1 MIGVVGGGQLA
12 MLLVEAGKKR
22 DVDVV
27 VQTAAETDPAAKK
40 TKQVVLQNPTSAEGT
55 KLLAEKSRLI
65 TFENEWIDIPSL
77 LSLQNNGVSFVPRLQ
92 SIRPLINKITQREL
106 LNSLDIPCPDWLP
119 VPLETLDKSSEIEIP
134 ADWGFPLM
142 AKAAKG
148 GYDGKGTKIVKNL
161 KQLQEFFQA
170 KTEEQWMLEKWIPFD
185 KELSIVSSR
194 DSKGIVRSLP
204 IVETYQSKQ
213 VCDWVLAPADI
224 NHDVDLMVKNIASS
238 LLAELDYVGVLA
250 IEFFYGTEG
259 LLVNEIAPRTHNSGH
274 FSIDACSS
282 SQFDQQICITAG
294 IDVPMPEMLV
304 NGALMANLLGLQ
316 SNFPIS
322 LDKRLDDLRSIPG
335 VKLHWYEK
343 EEEKKG
349 RKLGH
354 VTYLLNNEDPL
365 SRKKEALEILKIIR
379 SIWPT
384 S

>member
-27 VQTAAETDPAAKK
+27 VQTGVITDPAAKK
-40 TKQVVLQNPTSAEGT
+40 TNQVILHDPTNANGT
-55 KLLAEKSRLI
+55 KLLAEKSRFI
-65 TFENEWIDIPSL
+65 TFENEWVDIPSL
-77 LSLQNNGVSFVPRLQ
+77 ISLQNNGVSFVPRLQ
-92 SIRPLINKITQREL
+92 SIRPLLNKISQREL
-106 LNSLDIPCPDWLP
+106 LNSLDIPCPDWFP
-119 VPLETLDKSSEIEIP
+119 IPLKNTSGIELP
-134 ADWGFPLM
+134 ADWRFPLM
-142 AKAAKG
+142 AKASKG
-148 GYDGKGTKIVKNL
+148 GYDGKGTKIIKNL
-161 KQLQEFFQA
+161 KQLRELLEFE
-170 KTEEQWMLEKWIPFD
+170 TEEQWMLEKWVSFE

-204 IVETYQSKQ
+204 IVETFQSKQ

-224 NHDVDLMVKNIASS
+224 NHDVDLMVKNIVSS
-238 LLAELDYVGVLA
+238 LLTELDYVGVIA
-250 IEFFYGTEG
+250 IEFFYGSEG

-282 SQFDQQICITAG
+282 SQFDQQICITSG
-294 IDVPMPEMLV
+294 INVPMPEMFV
-304 NGALMANLLGLQ
+304 DGALMANLLGLQ
-316 SNFPIS
+316 NDYPIS
-322 LDKRLDDLRSIPG
+322 ITQRLNDLRGIPG
-335 VKLHWYEK
+335 LNVHWYEK

-354 VTYLLNNEDPL
+354 VTYLLNEKDPL
-365 SRKKEALEILKIIR
+365 SRKKEALDVLKAIR

>member
-12 MLLVEAGKKR
+12 MLLIEAGKKR
-22 DVDVV
+22 NVDVV
-27 VQTAAETDPAAKK
+27 VQTAAKTDPAAKK
-40 TKQVVLQNPTSAEGT
+40 TNQLVLHDPTNPEGT
-55 KLLAEKSRLI
+55 KLLAEKTRLI
-65 TFENEWIDIPSL
+65 TFENEWVDISSL
-77 LSLQNNGVSFVPRLQ
+77 LSLENNGVSFVPRLQ

-106 LNSLDIPCPDWLP
+106 LNSLDIPCPDWLAI
-119 VPLETLDKSSEIEIP
+119 PLKKSTEIDLP

-148 GYDGKGTKIVKNL
+148 GYDGKGTKIIKNL
-161 KQLQEFFQA
+161 KQLQEFLSV
-170 KTEEQWMLEKWIPFD
+170 EREGQWMLEKWISFD

-224 NHDVDLMVKNIASS
+224 NHDVDLMVRNIAAS
-238 LLAELDYVGVLA
+238 LLAELQYVGVIA
-250 IEFFYGTEG
+250 IEFFYGSEG

-282 SQFDQQICITAG
+282 SQFDQQICITSG

-316 SNFPIS
+316 SNYPTS
-322 LDKRLDDLRSIPG
+322 LTQRLDNLRGIPG
-335 VKLHWYEK
+335 LNVHWYEK

-354 VTYLLNNEDPL
+354 VTYLLNNKDAL
-365 SRKKEALEILKIIR
+365 SRKKEALDVLQTIR

-384 S
+384 P

>member
-22 DVDVV
+22 DVDVI
-27 VQTAAETDPAAKK
+27 VQTGAKTDPAAKK
-40 TKQVVLQNPTSAEGT
+40 TNQVVLHNPTNAEGT
-55 KLLAEKSRLI
+55 KLLAEKSRMI
-65 TFENEWIDIPSL
+65 TFENEWVDIPSL

-92 SIRPLINKITQREL
+92 SIKPLINKITQREL
-106 LNSLDIPCPDWLP
+106 LNSLDIPCPEWLP
-119 VPLETLDKSSEIEIP
+119 IPLEKSSEIEIP
-134 ADWGFPLM
+134 ADWEFPLM

-148 GYDGKGTKIVKNL
+148 GYDGKGTKIIKNL
-161 KQLQEFFQA
+161 KQLQEFIQVQT
-170 KTEEQWMLEKWIPFD
+170 KEQWMLEKWVSFD

-194 DSKGIVRSLP
+194 DSKGIVRCLP
-204 IVETYQSKQ
+204 IVETFQSKQ

-224 NHDVDLMVKNIASS
+224 KHDVELMVKNIVSS

-250 IEFFYGTEG
+250 IEFFYGSEG

-282 SQFDQQICITAG
+282 SQFDQQICITSG
-294 IDVPMPEMLV
+294 IDAPIPEMLV

-316 SNFPIS
+316 SNYPIS
-322 LDKRLDDLRSIPG
+322 LTQRLDDLRGIPG
-335 VKLHWYEK
+335 VNVHWYEK

-354 VTYLLNNEDPL
+354 VTYLLNNKDAL
-365 SRKKEALEILKIIR
+365 SRKKEALDVLKTIR

>member
-12 MLLVEAGKKR
+12 MLLIEAGKKR
-22 DVDVV
+22 NVDVV
-27 VQTAAETDPAAKK
+27 VQTAAKTDPAAKK
-40 TKQVVLQNPTSAEGT
+40 TNQLVLHDPTNPVGT
-55 KLLAEKSRLI
+55 KLLAEKTRLI
-65 TFENEWIDIPSL
+65 TFENEWVDISSL
-77 LSLQNNGVSFVPRLQ
+77 LSLENNGVSFVPRLQ

-106 LNSLDIPCPDWLP
+106 LNSLDIPCPDWLAI
-119 VPLETLDKSSEIEIP
+119 PLKKSTEIDLP

-148 GYDGKGTKIVKNL
+148 GYDGKGTKIIKNL
-161 KQLQEFFQA
+161 KQLQEFLSV
-170 KTEEQWMLEKWIPFD
+170 EREGQWMLEKWISFD
-185 KELSIVSSR
+185 KELSIVASR

-224 NHDVDLMVKNIASS
+224 NHDVDLMVRNIAAS
-238 LLAELDYVGVLA
+238 LLAELQYVGVIA
-250 IEFFYGTEG
+250 IEFFYGSEG

-282 SQFDQQICITAG
+282 SQFDQQICITSG

-316 SNFPIS
+316 SNYPTS
-322 LDKRLDDLRSIPG
+322 LTQRLDNLRGIPG
-335 VKLHWYEK
+335 LNVHWYEK

-354 VTYLLNNEDPL
+354 VTYLLNNKDAL
-365 SRKKEALEILKIIR
+365 SRKKEALDVLQTIR

>member
-12 MLLVEAGKKR
+12 MLLIEAGKKR
-22 DVDVV
+22 NVDVV
-27 VQTAAETDPAAKK
+27 VQTAAKTDPAAKK
-40 TKQVVLQNPTSAEGT
+40 TNQIVLHDPTNPVGT
-55 KLLAEKSRLI
+55 KLLAEKTRLI
-65 TFENEWIDIPSL
+65 TFENEWVDISSL
-77 LSLQNNGVSFVPRLQ
+77 LSLENNGVSFVPRLQ

-106 LNSLDIPCPDWLP
+106 LNSLDIPCPDWLAI
-119 VPLETLDKSSEIEIP
+119 PLKKSTEIDLP

-148 GYDGKGTKIVKNL
+148 GYDGKGTKIIKNL
-161 KQLQEFFQA
+161 KQLQEFLSV
-170 KTEEQWMLEKWIPFD
+170 EREGQWMLEKWISFD

-224 NHDVDLMVKNIASS
+224 NHDVDLMVRNIAAS
-238 LLAELDYVGVLA
+238 LLAELQYVGVIA
-250 IEFFYGTEG
+250 IEFFYGSEG

-282 SQFDQQICITAG
+282 SQFDQQICITSG
-294 IDVPMPEMLV
+294 INVPMPEMLV

-316 SNFPIS
+316 SNYPTS
-322 LDKRLDDLRSIPG
+322 LTQRLDNLRGIPG
-335 VKLHWYEK
+335 LNVHWYEK

-354 VTYLLNNEDPL
+354 VTYLLNNEDAL
-365 SRKKEALEILKIIR
+365 SRKKEALDVLQTIR

>member
-27 VQTAAETDPAAKK
+27 VQTAAKTDPAAKK
-40 TKQVVLQNPTSAEGT
+40 TNLLVLQNPTNAEGT
-55 KLLAEKSRLI
+55 KLLAEKSRFI
-65 TFENEWIDIPSL
+65 TFENEWIDIQSL
-77 LSLQNNGVSFVPRLQ
+77 LSLQNDGVSFVPSLQ

-119 VPLETLDKSSEIEIP
+119 IPLEKSSGIEIP

-148 GYDGKGTKIVKNL
+148 GYDGKGTKIIKNL
-161 KQLQEFFQA
+161 KQLQEFFQV
-170 KTEEQWMLEKWIPFD
+170 KTEEQWMLEKWISFE

-224 NHDVDLMVKNIASS
+224 NHDVDLMVKNIVSS

-250 IEFFYGTEG
+250 IEFFYGSEG

-282 SQFDQQICITAG
+282 SQFDQQICITSG
-294 IDVPMPEMLV
+294 LDVPMPEMLV
-304 NGALMANLLGLQ
+304 NGALMANLLGLKG
-316 SNFPIS
+316 SYPIS
-322 LDKRLDDLRSIPG
+322 LTQRLDDLRNIPG

-354 VTYLLNNEDPL
+354 VTYLLNNKDAL
-365 SRKKEALEILKIIR
+365 SRKKEALDVLKTIR

>member
-12 MLLVEAGKKR
+12 MLLIEAGKKR
-22 DVDVV
+22 NVDVV
-27 VQTAAETDPAAKK
+27 VQTAAKTDPAAKK
-40 TKQVVLQNPTSAEGT
+40 TNQLVLHDPTNPVGT
-55 KLLAEKSRLI
+55 KLLAEKTRLI
-65 TFENEWIDIPSL
+65 TFENEWVDISSL
-77 LSLQNNGVSFVPRLQ
+77 LSLENNGVSFVPRLQ

-106 LNSLDIPCPDWLP
+106 LNSLDIPCPDWLAI
-119 VPLETLDKSSEIEIP
+119 PLKKSTEIDLP

-148 GYDGKGTKIVKNL
+148 GYDGKGTKIIKNL
-161 KQLQEFFQA
+161 KQLQEFLSV
-170 KTEEQWMLEKWIPFD
+170 EREGQWMLEKWISFD

-224 NHDVDLMVKNIASS
+224 NHDVDLMVRNIAAS
-238 LLAELDYVGVLA
+238 LLAELQYVGVIA
-250 IEFFYGTEG
+250 IEFFYGSEG

-282 SQFDQQICITAG
+282 SQFDQQICITSG

-316 SNFPIS
+316 SNHPTS
-322 LDKRLDDLRSIPG
+322 LTQRLDNLSSIPG
-335 VKLHWYEK
+335 LNVHWYEK

-354 VTYLLNNEDPL
+354 VTYLLNTKDAL
-365 SRKKEALEILKIIR
+365 SRKKEALDVLQNIR

>member
-12 MLLVEAGKKR
+12 MLLIEAGKKR
-22 DVDVV
+22 NVDVV
-27 VQTAAETDPAAKK
+27 VQTAAKTDPAAKK
-40 TKQVVLQNPTSAEGT
+40 TNQLVLHDPTNPVGT
-55 KLLAEKSRLI
+55 QLLAEKTRLI
-65 TFENEWIDIPSL
+65 TFENEWVDISSL
-77 LSLQNNGVSFVPRLQ
+77 LSLENNGVSFVPRLQ

-106 LNSLDIPCPDWLP
+106 LNSLDIPCPDWLAI
-119 VPLETLDKSSEIEIP
+119 PLKKSTEIDLP

-148 GYDGKGTKIVKNL
+148 GYDGKGTKIIKNL
-161 KQLQEFFQA
+161 KQLQEFLSV
-170 KTEEQWMLEKWIPFD
+170 EREGQWMLEKWISFD
-185 KELSIVSSR
+185 KELSIVASR

-224 NHDVDLMVKNIASS
+224 NHDVDLMVRNIAAS
-238 LLAELDYVGVLA
+238 LLAELQYVGVIA
-250 IEFFYGTEG
+250 IEFFYGSEG

-282 SQFDQQICITAG
+282 SQFDQQICITSG
-294 IDVPMPEMLV
+294 INVPMPEMLV

-316 SNFPIS
+316 SNYPTS
-322 LDKRLDDLRSIPG
+322 LTQRLDDLRGIPG
-335 VKLHWYEK
+335 LNVHWYEK

-354 VTYLLNNEDPL
+354 VTYLLNNKDAL
-365 SRKKEALEILKIIR
+365 SRKKEALDVLQTIR

>member
-12 MLLVEAGKKR
+12 MLLIEAGKKR
-22 DVDVV
+22 NVDVV
-27 VQTAAETDPAAKK
+27 VQTAAKTDPAAKK
-40 TKQVVLQNPTSAEGT
+40 TNQLVLHDPTNPVGT
-55 KLLAEKSRLI
+55 KLLAEKTRLI
-65 TFENEWIDIPSL
+65 TFENEWVDISSL
-77 LSLQNNGVSFVPRLQ
+77 LSLENNGVSFVPRLQ

-106 LNSLDIPCPDWLP
+106 LNSLDIPCPDWLAI
-119 VPLETLDKSSEIEIP
+119 PLKKSTEIDLP
-134 ADWGFPLM
+134 AEWGFPLM

-148 GYDGKGTKIVKNL
+148 GYDGKGTKIIKNL
-161 KQLQEFFQA
+161 KQLQEFLSV
-170 KTEEQWMLEKWIPFD
+170 EREGQWMLEKWISFD

-224 NHDVDLMVKNIASS
+224 NHDVDLMVRNIAAS
-238 LLAELDYVGVLA
+238 LLAELQYVGVIA
-250 IEFFYGTEG
+250 IEFFYGSEG

-282 SQFDQQICITAG
+282 SQFDQQICITSG

-316 SNFPIS
+316 SNYPTS
-322 LDKRLDDLRSIPG
+322 LTQRLDNLRGIPG
-335 VKLHWYEK
+335 LNVHWYEK

-354 VTYLLNNEDPL
+354 VTYLLNNKDAL
-365 SRKKEALEILKIIR
+365 SRKKEALDVLQTIR

-384 S
+384 P

>member
-12 MLLVEAGKKR
+12 MLLIEAGKKR
-22 DVDVV
+22 KVDVV
-27 VQTAAETDPAAKK
+27 VQTAAKTDPAAKK
-40 TKQVVLQNPTSAEGT
+40 TKQLVLHDPTNPVGT
-55 KLLAEKSRLI
+55 KLLAEKTRLI
-65 TFENEWIDIPSL
+65 TFENEWVDISSL
-77 LSLQNNGVSFVPRLQ
+77 LSLENNGVSFVPRLQ

-106 LNSLDIPCPDWLP
+106 LNSLDIPCPDWLAI
-119 VPLETLDKSSEIEIP
+119 PLKKSTEIDLP

-148 GYDGKGTKIVKNL
+148 GYDGKGTKIIKNL
-161 KQLQEFFQA
+161 KQLQEFLSV
-170 KTEEQWMLEKWIPFD
+170 EREGQWMLEKWISFD

-224 NHDVDLMVKNIASS
+224 NHDVDLMVRNIAAS
-238 LLAELDYVGVLA
+238 LLAELQYVGVIA
-250 IEFFYGTEG
+250 IEFFYGSEG

-282 SQFDQQICITAG
+282 SQFDQQICITSG
-294 IDVPMPEMLV
+294 INVPMPEMLV

-316 SNFPIS
+316 SNYPTSITQ
-322 LDKRLDDLRSIPG
+322 RLDNLRGIPG
-335 VKLHWYEK
+335 LNVHWYEK

-354 VTYLLNNEDPL
+354 VTYLLNHKDAL
-365 SRKKEALEILKIIR
+365 SRKKEALDVLQTIR

-384 S
+384 P

>member
-12 MLLVEAGKKR
+12 MLLIEAGKKR
-22 DVDVV
+22 NVDVV
-27 VQTAAETDPAAKK
+27 VQTAAKTDPAAKK
-40 TKQVVLQNPTSAEGT
+40 TNQLVLHDPTNPVGT
-55 KLLAEKSRLI
+55 KLLAEKTRLI
-65 TFENEWIDIPSL
+65 TFENEWVDISSL
-77 LSLQNNGVSFVPRLQ
+77 LSLENNGVSFVPRLQ

-106 LNSLDIPCPDWLP
+106 LNSLDIPCPDWLAI
-119 VPLETLDKSSEIEIP
+119 PLKKSSEIDLP

-148 GYDGKGTKIVKNL
+148 GYDGKGTKIIKNL
-161 KQLQEFFQA
+161 KQLQEFLSV
-170 KTEEQWMLEKWIPFD
+170 EREGQWMLEKWISFD

-224 NHDVDLMVKNIASS
+224 NHDVDLMVRNIAAS
-238 LLAELDYVGVLA
+238 LLAELQYVGVIA
-250 IEFFYGTEG
+250 IEFFYGSEG

-282 SQFDQQICITAG
+282 SQFDQQICITSG
-294 IDVPMPEMLV
+294 INVPMPEMLV

-316 SNFPIS
+316 SNYPTS
-322 LDKRLDDLRSIPG
+322 LTQRLDNLRSIPG
-335 VKLHWYEK
+335 LNVHWYEK

-354 VTYLLNNEDPL
+354 VTYLLNNKDAL
-365 SRKKEALEILKIIR
+365 SRKKEALDVLQTIR

-384 S
+384 P

>member
-12 MLLVEAGKKR
+12 MLLIEAGKKR
-22 DVDVV
+22 NVDVV
-27 VQTAAETDPAAKK
+27 VQTAAKTDPAAKK
-40 TKQVVLQNPTSAEGT
+40 TNQLVLHDPTNPLGT
-55 KLLAEKSRLI
+55 KLLAEKTRLI
-65 TFENEWIDIPSL
+65 TFENEWVDISSL
-77 LSLQNNGVSFVPRLQ
+77 LSLENNGVSFVPRLQ

-106 LNSLDIPCPDWLP
+106 LNSLDIPCPDWLAI
-119 VPLETLDKSSEIEIP
+119 PLKKSTEIDLP

-148 GYDGKGTKIVKNL
+148 GYDGKGTKIIKNL
-161 KQLQEFFQA
+161 KQLQEFLSV
-170 KTEEQWMLEKWIPFD
+170 EREGQWMLEKWISFD

-224 NHDVDLMVKNIASS
+224 NHDVDLMVRNIAAS
-238 LLAELDYVGVLA
+238 LLAELQYVGVIA
-250 IEFFYGTEG
+250 IEFFYGSEG

-282 SQFDQQICITAG
+282 SQFDQQICITSG

-316 SNFPIS
+316 SNYPTS
-322 LDKRLDDLRSIPG
+322 LTQRLDNLRGIPG
-335 VKLHWYEK
+335 LNVHWYEK

-354 VTYLLNNEDPL
+354 VTYLLNNKDAL
-365 SRKKEALEILKIIR
+365 SRKKEALDVLQTIR

>member
-12 MLLVEAGKKR
+12 MLLIEAGKKR
-22 DVDVV
+22 NVDVV
-27 VQTAAETDPAAKK
+27 VQTAAKTDPAAKK
-40 TKQVVLQNPTSAEGT
+40 TNQLVLHDPTNPVGT
-55 KLLAEKSRLI
+55 KLLAEKTRLI
-65 TFENEWIDIPSL
+65 TFENEWVDISSL
-77 LSLQNNGVSFVPRLQ
+77 LSLENNGVSFVPRLQ

-106 LNSLDIPCPDWLP
+106 LNSLDIPCPDWLAI
-119 VPLETLDKSSEIEIP
+119 PLKKSTEIDLP

-148 GYDGKGTKIVKNL
+148 GYDGKGTKIIKNL
-161 KQLQEFFQA
+161 KQLQEFLSV
-170 KTEEQWMLEKWIPFD
+170 EREGQWMLEKWISFD

-224 NHDVDLMVKNIASS
+224 NHDVDLMVRNIAAS
-238 LLAELDYVGVLA
+238 LLAELQYVGVIA
-250 IEFFYGTEG
+250 IEFFYGSEG

-282 SQFDQQICITAG
+282 SQFDQQICITSG
-294 IDVPMPEMLV
+294 INVPMPEMLV

-316 SNFPIS
+316 SNYPTS
-322 LDKRLDDLRSIPG
+322 LTQRLDDLRGIPG
-335 VKLHWYEK
+335 LNVHWYEK

-354 VTYLLNNEDPL
+354 VTYLLNNKDAL
-365 SRKKEALEILKIIR
+365 SRKKEALDVLQTIR

-384 S
+384 P

>member
-12 MLLVEAGKKR
+12 MLLIEAGKKR
-22 DVDVV
+22 NVDVV
-27 VQTAAETDPAAKK
+27 VQTAAKTDPAAKK
-40 TKQVVLQNPTSAEGT
+40 TNQLVLHDPTNPVGT
-55 KLLAEKSRLI
+55 KLLAEKTRLI
-65 TFENEWIDIPSL
+65 TFENEWVDISSL
-77 LSLQNNGVSFVPRLQ
+77 LSLENNGVSFVPRLQ

-106 LNSLDIPCPDWLP
+106 LNSLDIPCPDWLAI
-119 VPLETLDKSSEIEIP
+119 PLKKSTEIDLP

-148 GYDGKGTKIVKNL
+148 GYDGKGTKIIKNL
-161 KQLQEFFQA
+161 KQLQEFLSV
-170 KTEEQWMLEKWIPFD
+170 EREGQWMLEKWISFD

-224 NHDVDLMVKNIASS
+224 NHDVDLMVRNISAS
-238 LLAELDYVGVLA
+238 LLAELQYVGVIA
-250 IEFFYGTEG
+250 IEFFYGSEG

-282 SQFDQQICITAG
+282 SQFDQQICITSG
-294 IDVPMPEMLV
+294 INVPMPEMLV

-316 SNFPIS
+316 SNYPTS
-322 LDKRLDDLRSIPG
+322 LTQRLDNLRGIPG
-335 VKLHWYEK
+335 LNVHWYEK

-354 VTYLLNNEDPL
+354 VTYLLNNKDAL
-365 SRKKEALEILKIIR
+365 SRKKEALDVLRTIR

>member
-12 MLLVEAGKKR
+12 MLLVEAGKER

-27 VQTAAETDPAAKK
+27 VQTAAKTDPAAKK
-40 TKQVVLQNPTSAEGT
+40 TNQVILHDPTNPVGT
-55 KLLAEKSRLI
+55 KLLAEKSSLI

-77 LSLQNNGVSFVPRLQ
+77 LSLQTNGVSFVPRLE

-119 VPLETLDKSSEIEIP
+119 IPLEKPSKIDLP

-148 GYDGKGTKIVKNL
+148 GYDGKGTKIIKNL
-161 KQLQEFFQA
+161 KQLQEFLVFER
-170 KTEEQWMLEKWIPFD
+170 EEQWMLEKWVSFD

-204 IVETYQSKQ
+204 IVETFQSKQ

-224 NHDVDLMVKNIASS
+224 SHDVDLMVRNIVSS
-238 LLAELDYVGVLA
+238 LLSELNYVGVIA
-250 IEFFYGTEG
+250 IEFFYGSEG

-282 SQFDQQICITAG
+282 SQFDQQICITSG

-316 SNFPIS
+316 SNFPRTLS
-322 LDKRLDDLRSIPG
+322 ERLDDLRGIPG
-335 VKLHWYEK
+335 LNLHWYGK

-354 VTYLLNNEDPL
+354 VTYLLNNKDAL
-365 SRKKEALEILKIIR
+365 SRKKEALDILKTIR
-379 SIWPT
+379 AIWPT
-384 S
+384 SG

>member
-12 MLLVEAGKKR
+12 MLLIEAGKKR
-22 DVDVV
+22 DIDVV
-27 VQTAAETDPAAKK
+27 VQTAAKTDPAAKK
-40 TKQVVLQNPTSAEGT
+40 TNQVILHDPTNPVGT
-55 KLLAEKSRLI
+55 KLLAEKTSLI
-65 TFENEWIDIPSL
+65 TFENEWVDISSL
-77 LSLQNNGVSFVPRLQ
+77 LSLENNGVSFVPRLQ
-92 SIRPLINKITQREL
+92 SIKPLINKITQREL
-106 LNSLDIPCPDWLP
+106 LNSLDIPCPDWMAI
-119 VPLETLDKSSEIEIP
+119 PLKKSSEIDLP

-148 GYDGKGTKIVKNL
+148 GYDGKGTKIIKNL
-161 KQLQEFFQA
+161 KQLQEFLVIER
-170 KTEEQWMLEKWIPFD
+170 EEQWMLEKWISFD

-194 DSKGIVRSLP
+194 DSKGVVRSFP
-204 IVETYQSKQ
+204 IVETHQSKQ
-213 VCDWVLAPADI
+213 VCDWVLAPAEI
-224 NHDVDLMVKNIASS
+224 NHDVDLMVRNIVAS
-238 LLAELDYVGVLA
+238 LLAELEYVGVIA
-250 IEFFYGTEG
+250 IEFFYGSEG

-282 SQFDQQICITAG
+282 SQFDQQICITSG

-316 SNFPIS
+316 SNYPTS
-322 LDKRLDDLRSIPG
+322 LTQRLDDLRSIPG
-335 VKLHWYEK
+335 LNVHWYEK

-354 VTYLLNNEDPL
+354 VTYLLNNKDAL
-365 SRKKEALEILKIIR
+365 SRKKEALDVLQTIR

>member
-22 DVDVV
+22 DVDVI
-27 VQTAAETDPAAKK
+27 VQTGAKTDPAAKK
-40 TKQVVLQNPTSAEGT
+40 TNQVVLHNPTNAEGT
-55 KLLAEKSRLI
+55 KLLAEKSRMI
-65 TFENEWIDIPSL
+65 TFENEWVDIPSL

-92 SIRPLINKITQREL
+92 SIKPLINKITQREL

-119 VPLETLDKSSEIEIP
+119 IPLEKSSEIEIP
-134 ADWGFPLM
+134 ADWEFPLM

-148 GYDGKGTKIVKNL
+148 GYDGKGTKIIKNL
-161 KQLQEFFQA
+161 KQLQEFIQVQT
-170 KTEEQWMLEKWIPFD
+170 KEQWMLEKWVSFD

-194 DSKGIVRSLP
+194 DSKGIVRCLP
-204 IVETYQSKQ
+204 IVETFQSKQ

-224 NHDVDLMVKNIASS
+224 KHDVELMVKNIVSS

-250 IEFFYGTEG
+250 IEFFYGSEG

-282 SQFDQQICITAG
+282 SQFDQQICITSG
-294 IDVPMPEMLV
+294 IDAPIPEMLV

-316 SNFPIS
+316 SNYPIS
-322 LDKRLDDLRSIPG
+322 LTQRLDDLRGIPG
-335 VKLHWYEK
+335 VNVHWYEK

-354 VTYLLNNEDPL
+354 VTYLLNNKDAL
-365 SRKKEALEILKIIR
+365 SRKKEALDVSKTIR

>member
-12 MLLVEAGKKR
+12 MLLVEAGKRR

-27 VQTAAETDPAAKK
+27 VQTGANTDPAAKK
-40 TKQVVLQNPTSAEGT
+40 TKQVVLNDPTNPNGT
-55 KLLAEKSRLI
+55 KLLAEKTRLI

-77 LSLQNNGVSFVPRLQ
+77 VSLENNGVSFLPKLQ
-92 SIRPLINKITQREL
+92 SICPLINKISQREL

-119 VPLETLDKSSEIEIP
+119 IPLEKSSKIKLP
-134 ADWGFPLM
+134 PDWTFPLM
-142 AKAAKG
+142 AKAARG
-148 GYDGKGTKIVKNL
+148 GYDGKGTKIIKNL
-161 KQLQEFFQA
+161 KQLQEFIEVE
-170 KTEEQWMLEKWIPFD
+170 KEEPWMLERWVPFD

-213 VCDWVLAPADI
+213 VCDWVLAPADV
-224 NHDVDLMVKNIASS
+224 NHDVDLMVKNIVSS
-238 LLAELDYVGVLA
+238 ILAELDYVGVIA
-250 IEFFYGTEG
+250 IEFFYGSEG

-274 FSIDACSS
+274 FSIDACTS
-282 SQFDQQICITAG
+282 SQFDQQICITSG
-294 IDVPMPEMLV
+294 INVPMPEMLV
-304 NGALMANLLGLQ
+304 DGALMANLLGLQ
-316 SNFPIS
+316 SNYPLS
-322 LDKRLDDLRSIPG
+322 LTQRLNNLRNIPG
-335 VKLHWYEK
+335 LNVHWYEK

-354 VTYLLNNEDPL
+354 VTYLLNNKDVL
-365 SRKKEALEILKIIR
+365 SRKKEALEVLKKIR

>member
-27 VQTAAETDPAAKK
+27 VQTAAKTDPAAKK
-40 TKQVVLQNPTSAEGT
+40 TDQVILYDPTNPVGT
-55 KLLAEKSRLI
+55 KLLAEKSCLI
-65 TFENEWIDIPSL
+65 TFENEWVDISSL
-77 LSLQNNGVSFVPRLQ
+77 LSLENNGVSFVPRLQ

-119 VPLETLDKSSEIEIP
+119 IPLKKSSNIDLPE
-134 ADWGFPLM
+134 DWEFPLM

-148 GYDGKGTKIVKNL
+148 GYDGKGTKIIKNL
-161 KQLQEFFQA
+161 KQLQEFLVVE
-170 KTEEQWMLEKWIPFD
+170 TEEQWMLEKWISFD

-194 DSKGIVRSLP
+194 DSKGVVRSLP

-213 VCDWVLAPADI
+213 ICDWVLAPADI
-224 NHDVDLMVKNIASS
+224 NHDVDLMVRNVVSS
-238 LLAELDYVGVLA
+238 LLAELDYVGVIA
-250 IEFFYGTEG
+250 IEFFYGSEG

-282 SQFDQQICITAG
+282 SQFDQQICITSG
-294 IDVPMPEMLV
+294 INVPMPQMLV
-304 NGALMANLLGLQ
+304 NGALMVNLLGLQ
-316 SNFPIS
+316 SNYPIP
-322 LDKRLDDLRSIPG
+322 LTQRLEKLRDIPG
-335 VKLHWYEK
+335 LNVHWYEK
-343 EEEKKG
+343 EEEKTG

-354 VTYLLNNEDPL
+354 VTYLLKNEDAL
-365 SRKKEALEILKIIR
+365 LRKNEALDVLKTIR

>member
-12 MLLVEAGKKR
+12 MLLIEAGKKR
-22 DVDVV
+22 NVDVV
-27 VQTAAETDPAAKK
+27 VQTAAKTDPAAKK
-40 TKQVVLQNPTSAEGT
+40 TKQIVLHDPTNPVGT
-55 KLLAEKSRLI
+55 KLLAEKTRLI
-65 TFENEWIDIPSL
+65 TFENEWVDISSL
-77 LSLQNNGVSFVPRLQ
+77 LSLENNGVSFVPRLQ

-106 LNSLDIPCPDWLP
+106 LNSLDIPCPDWLAI
-119 VPLETLDKSSEIEIP
+119 PLKKSSEIDLP

-142 AKAAKG
+142 AKASKG
-148 GYDGKGTKIVKNL
+148 GYDGKGTKIIKNL
-161 KQLQEFFQA
+161 KQLQEFLSV
-170 KTEEQWMLEKWIPFD
+170 EREGQWMLEKWISFD

-224 NHDVDLMVKNIASS
+224 NHDVDLMVRNIAAS
-238 LLAELDYVGVLA
+238 LLAELQYVGVIA
-250 IEFFYGTEG
+250 IEFFYGSEG

-282 SQFDQQICITAG
+282 SQFDQQICITSG
-294 IDVPMPEMLV
+294 INVPMPEMLV

-316 SNFPIS
+316 SNYPTS
-322 LDKRLDDLRSIPG
+322 LTQRLDDLRGIPG
-335 VKLHWYEK
+335 LNVHWYEK

-354 VTYLLNNEDPL
+354 VTYLLNNKDAL
-365 SRKKEALEILKIIR
+365 SRKKEALDVLQTIR

>member
-12 MLLVEAGKKR
+12 MLLIEAGKKR
-22 DVDVV
+22 NVDVV
-27 VQTAAETDPAAKK
+27 VQTAAKTDPAAKK
-40 TKQVVLQNPTSAEGT
+40 TNQLVLHDPTNPVGT
-55 KLLAEKSRLI
+55 KLLAEKTRLI
-65 TFENEWIDIPSL
+65 TFENEWVDISSL
-77 LSLQNNGVSFVPRLQ
+77 LSLENNGVSFVPRLQ

-106 LNSLDIPCPDWLP
+106 LNSLDIPCPDWLAI
-119 VPLETLDKSSEIEIP
+119 PLKKSTEIDLP

-148 GYDGKGTKIVKNL
+148 GYDGKGTKIIKNL
-161 KQLQEFFQA
+161 KQLQEFLSV
-170 KTEEQWMLEKWIPFD
+170 EREGQWMLEKWISFD

-224 NHDVDLMVKNIASS
+224 NHDVDLMVRNIAAS
-238 LLAELDYVGVLA
+238 LLAELEYVGVIA
-250 IEFFYGTEG
+250 IEFFYGSEG

-282 SQFDQQICITAG
+282 SQFDQQICITSG
-294 IDVPMPEMLV
+294 INVPMPEMLV

-316 SNFPIS
+316 SNYPTS
-322 LDKRLDDLRSIPG
+322 LTQRLDNLRGIPG
-335 VKLHWYEK
+335 LKVHWYEK

-354 VTYLLNNEDPL
+354 VTYLLNNKDAL
-365 SRKKEALEILKIIR
+365 SRKKEALDVLQTIR

>member
-22 DVDVV
+22 DVDVI
-27 VQTAAETDPAAKK
+27 VQTGAKTDPAAKK
-40 TKQVVLQNPTSAEGT
+40 TNQVVLHNPTNAEGT
-55 KLLAEKSRLI
+55 KLLAEKSRMI
-65 TFENEWIDIPSL
+65 TFENEWVDIPSL

-92 SIRPLINKITQREL
+92 SIKPLINKITQREL

-119 VPLETLDKSSEIEIP
+119 IPLEKSSEIEIP
-134 ADWGFPLM
+134 ADWEFPLM

-148 GYDGKGTKIVKNL
+148 GYDGKGTKIIKNL
-161 KQLQEFFQA
+161 KQLQEFIQVQT
-170 KTEEQWMLEKWIPFD
+170 KEQWMLEKWVSFD

-194 DSKGIVRSLP
+194 DSKGIVRCLP
-204 IVETYQSKQ
+204 IVETFQSKQ

-224 NHDVDLMVKNIASS
+224 KHDVELMVKNIVSS

-250 IEFFYGTEG
+250 IEFFYGSEG

-282 SQFDQQICITAG
+282 SQFDQQICITSG
-294 IDVPMPEMLV
+294 IDAPIPEMLV

-316 SNFPIS
+316 SNYPIS
-322 LDKRLDDLRSIPG
+322 LTQRLDDLRGIPG
-335 VKLHWYEK
+335 VNVHWYEK

-354 VTYLLNNEDPL
+354 VTYLLNNKDAL
-365 SRKKEALEILKIIR
+365 SRKKEALDVLKTIR

-384 S
+384 Y

>member
-12 MLLVEAGKKR
+12 MLLIEAGKKR
-22 DVDVV
+22 DIDVV
-27 VQTAAETDPAAKK
+27 VQTAAKTDPAAKK
-40 TKQVVLQNPTSAEGT
+40 TNQVILHDPTNPVGT
-55 KLLAEKSRLI
+55 KLLAEKTSLI
-65 TFENEWIDIPSL
+65 TFENEWVDISSL
-77 LSLQNNGVSFVPRLQ
+77 LSLENNGVSFVPRLQ

-106 LNSLDIPCPDWLP
+106 LNSLDIPCPDWLAI
-119 VPLETLDKSSEIEIP
+119 PLKKSTEIDLP

-148 GYDGKGTKIVKNL
+148 GYDGKGTKIIKNL
-161 KQLQEFFQA
+161 KQLQEFLSV
-170 KTEEQWMLEKWIPFD
+170 EREGQWMLEKWISFD

-224 NHDVDLMVKNIASS
+224 NHDVDLMVRNIAAS
-238 LLAELDYVGVLA
+238 LLAELQYVGVIA
-250 IEFFYGTEG
+250 IEFFYGSEG

-282 SQFDQQICITAG
+282 SQFDQQICITSG
-294 IDVPMPEMLV
+294 IDVPIPEMLV
-304 NGALMANLLGLQ
+304 DGALMANLLGLQ
-316 SNFPIS
+316 SNYPTS
-322 LDKRLDDLRSIPG
+322 LTQRLDDLRSIPG
-335 VKLHWYEK
+335 LNVHWYEK

-354 VTYLLNNEDPL
+354 VTYLLNNKDAL
-365 SRKKEALEILKIIR
+365 SRKKEALDVLQTIR

>member
-12 MLLVEAGKKR
+12 MLLIEAGKKR
-22 DVDVV
+22 NVDVV
-27 VQTAAETDPAAKK
+27 VQTAAKTDPAAKK
-40 TKQVVLQNPTSAEGT
+40 TNQLVLHDPTNPVGT
-55 KLLAEKSRLI
+55 KLLAEKTRLI
-65 TFENEWIDIPSL
+65 TFENEWVDISSL
-77 LSLQNNGVSFVPRLQ
+77 LSLENNGVSFVPRLQ

-106 LNSLDIPCPDWLP
+106 LNSLDIPCPDWLAI
-119 VPLETLDKSSEIEIP
+119 PLKKSTEIDLP

-148 GYDGKGTKIVKNL
+148 GYDGKGTKIIKNL
-161 KQLQEFFQA
+161 KQLQEFLSV
-170 KTEEQWMLEKWIPFD
+170 EREGQWMLEKWISFD

-224 NHDVDLMVKNIASS
+224 NHDVDLMVRNIAAS
-238 LLAELDYVGVLA
+238 LLAELQYVGVIA
-250 IEFFYGTEG
+250 IEFFYGSEG
-259 LLVNEIAPRTHNSGH
+259 LLVNEVAPRTHNSGH

-282 SQFDQQICITAG
+282 SQFDQQICITSG

-316 SNFPIS
+316 SNYPTS
-322 LDKRLDDLRSIPG
+322 LSQRLDNLRGIPG
-335 VKLHWYEK
+335 LNVHWYEK

-354 VTYLLNNEDPL
+354 VTYLLNNKDAL
-365 SRKKEALEILKIIR
+365 SRKKEALDVLQTIR

>member
-12 MLLVEAGKKR
+12 MLLIEAGKKR
-22 DVDVV
+22 NVDVV
-27 VQTAAETDPAAKK
+27 VQTAAKTDPAAKK
-40 TKQVVLQNPTSAEGT
+40 TNQLVLHDPTNPEGT
-55 KLLAEKSRLI
+55 KLLAEKTRLI
-65 TFENEWIDIPSL
+65 TFENEWVDISSL
-77 LSLQNNGVSFVPRLQ
+77 LSLENNGVSFVPRLQ

-106 LNSLDIPCPDWLP
+106 LNSLDIPCPDWLAI
-119 VPLETLDKSSEIEIP
+119 PLKKSTEIDLP

-148 GYDGKGTKIVKNL
+148 GYDGKGTKIIKNL
-161 KQLQEFFQA
+161 KQLQEFLSV
-170 KTEEQWMLEKWIPFD
+170 EREGQWMLEKWISFD

-224 NHDVDLMVKNIASS
+224 NHDVDLMVRNIAAS
-238 LLAELDYVGVLA
+238 LLAELEYVGVIA
-250 IEFFYGTEG
+250 IEFFYGSEG

-282 SQFDQQICITAG
+282 SQFDQQICITSG
-294 IDVPMPEMLV
+294 INVPMPEMLV

-316 SNFPIS
+316 SNYPTS
-322 LDKRLDDLRSIPG
+322 LTQRLDNLRGIPG
-335 VKLHWYEK
+335 LNVHWYEK

-354 VTYLLNNEDPL
+354 VTYLLNNKDAL
-365 SRKKEALEILKIIR
+365 SRKKEALDVLQTIR

-384 S
+384 P

>member
-22 DVDVV
+22 DIDVI
-27 VQTAAETDPAAKK
+27 VQTTSKNDPAAKK
-40 TKQVVLQNPTSAEGT
+40 TKQVILHDPTNACGT

-77 LSLQNNGVSFVPRLQ
+77 LSLENNGVSFVPRLQ

-106 LNSLDIPCPDWLP
+106 LNRLDIPCPKWLP
-119 VPLETLDKSSEIEIP
+119 IPLEKSSEIDLP
-134 ADWGFPLM
+134 VDWGFPMM
-142 AKAAKG
+142 AKAATG
-148 GYDGKGTKIVKNL
+148 GYDGKGTKIIKNL
-161 KQLQEFFQA
+161 DQLEKFLEVE
-170 KTEEQWMLEKWIPFD
+170 KEEQWMLEKWVSFE

-194 DSKGIVRSLP
+194 DSKGIIRSLP

-213 VCDWVLAPADI
+213 VCDWVLAPAEI
-224 NHDVDLMVKNIASS
+224 NHDVNLMVKNIVSS
-238 LLAELDYVGVLA
+238 LLAELDYVGVIA
-250 IEFFYGTEG
+250 IEFFYGSEG

-282 SQFDQQICITAG
+282 SQFDQQICITSD

-316 SNFPIS
+316 SNYPIS
-322 LDKRLDDLRSIPG
+322 LAQRLKKLRGIPG
-335 VKLHWYEK
+335 LNVHWYEK

-354 VTYLLNNEDPL
+354 VTYILKNKDAFC
-365 SRKKEALEILKIIR
+365 RKKEALDILKTIR

>member
-12 MLLVEAGKKR
+12 MLLIEAGKKR
-22 DVDVV
+22 NVDVV
-27 VQTAAETDPAAKK
+27 VQTAAKTDPAAKK
-40 TKQVVLQNPTSAEGT
+40 TKQLVLHDPTNPVGT
-55 KLLAEKSRLI
+55 KLLAEKTRLI
-65 TFENEWIDIPSL
+65 TFENEWVDISSL
-77 LSLQNNGVSFVPRLQ
+77 LSLENNGVSFVPRLQ

-106 LNSLDIPCPDWLP
+106 LNSLDIPCPDWLAI
-119 VPLETLDKSSEIEIP
+119 PLKKSTEIDLP

-148 GYDGKGTKIVKNL
+148 GYDGKGTKIIKNL
-161 KQLQEFFQA
+161 KQLQEFLSV
-170 KTEEQWMLEKWIPFD
+170 EREGQWMLEKWISFD

-224 NHDVDLMVKNIASS
+224 NHDVDLMVRNIAAS
-238 LLAELDYVGVLA
+238 LLAELEYVGVIA
-250 IEFFYGTEG
+250 IEFFYGSEG

-282 SQFDQQICITAG
+282 SQFDQQICITSG
-294 IDVPMPEMLV
+294 INVPMPEMLV

-316 SNFPIS
+316 SNYPTS
-322 LDKRLDDLRSIPG
+322 LTQRLDKLRGIPG
-335 VKLHWYEK
+335 LNVHWYEK

-354 VTYLLNNEDPL
+354 VTYLLNNKDAL
-365 SRKKEALEILKIIR
+365 SRKKEALDVLQTIR

>member
-12 MLLVEAGKKR
+12 MLLIEAGKKR
-22 DVDVV
+22 NVDVV
-27 VQTAAETDPAAKK
+27 VQTAAKTDPAAKK
-40 TKQVVLQNPTSAEGT
+40 TKQLVLHDPTNPVGT
-55 KLLAEKSRLI
+55 KLLAEKTRLI
-65 TFENEWIDIPSL
+65 TFENEWVDISSL
-77 LSLQNNGVSFVPRLQ
+77 LSLENNGVSFVPRLQ

-106 LNSLDIPCPDWLP
+106 LNSLDIPCPDWLAI
-119 VPLETLDKSSEIEIP
+119 PLKKSTEIDLP

-148 GYDGKGTKIVKNL
+148 GYDGKGTKIIKNL
-161 KQLQEFFQA
+161 KQLQEFLSV
-170 KTEEQWMLEKWIPFD
+170 EREGQWMLEKWISFD

-224 NHDVDLMVKNIASS
+224 NHDVDLMVRNIAAS
-238 LLAELDYVGVLA
+238 LLAELQYVGVIA
-250 IEFFYGTEG
+250 IEFFYGSEG

-282 SQFDQQICITAG
+282 SQFDQQICITSG
-294 IDVPMPEMLV
+294 INVPMPEMLV

-316 SNFPIS
+316 SNYPTS
-322 LDKRLDDLRSIPG
+322 LTKRLDDLRCIPG
-335 VKLHWYEK
+335 LNVHWYEK

-354 VTYLLNNEDPL
+354 VTYLLNNKDAL
-365 SRKKEALEILKIIR
+365 SRKKEALDVLQTIR

>member
-12 MLLVEAGKKR
+12 MLLIEAGKKR
-22 DVDVV
+22 NVDVV
-27 VQTAAETDPAAKK
+27 VQTAAKTDPAAKK
-40 TKQVVLQNPTSAEGT
+40 TNQLVLHDPTNPEGT
-55 KLLAEKSRLI
+55 KLLAEKTRLI
-65 TFENEWIDIPSL
+65 TFENEWVDISSL
-77 LSLQNNGVSFVPRLQ
+77 LSLENNGVSFVPRLQ

-106 LNSLDIPCPDWLP
+106 LNSLDIPCPDWLAI
-119 VPLETLDKSSEIEIP
+119 PLKKSTEIDLP

-148 GYDGKGTKIVKNL
+148 GYDGKGTKIIKNL
-161 KQLQEFFQA
+161 KQLQEFLSV
-170 KTEEQWMLEKWIPFD
+170 EREGQWMLEKWISFD

-224 NHDVDLMVKNIASS
+224 NHDVDLMVRNIAAS
-238 LLAELDYVGVLA
+238 LLAELQYVGVIA
-250 IEFFYGTEG
+250 IEFFYGSEG

-282 SQFDQQICITAG
+282 SQFDQQICITSG
-294 IDVPMPEMLV
+294 INVPMPEMLV

-316 SNFPIS
+316 SNYPTS
-322 LDKRLDDLRSIPG
+322 LTQRLDNLRGIPG
-335 VKLHWYEK
+335 LKVHWYEK

-354 VTYLLNNEDPL
+354 VTYLLNNKDAL
-365 SRKKEALEILKIIR
+365 SRKKEALDVLQTIR